1 LLHLIRQPLI
11 AAVIRE
17 GKMRNRVYLILIII
31 LLPFYSFASESTEDK
46 MDQAFGDHTK
56 YKEFFFELKDAVL
69 NNKKEK
75 VAELVYFPVN
85 ISGYEDSKFL
95 IKNKKEF
102 LLYYD
107 SIFEKGMLATIE
119 KQSFDKLFVNWRGVM
134 IGSGEI
140 LYEGICEDKN
150 CKNYTVKILNFFN
163 PDFFNSELVRNTIE
177 ELLKAERSK
186 LHESLQTFVEPIFQW
201 KTEKF
206 IIRVDSTKENGYRY
220 AAWSSE
226 SNQKNKPDIIL
237 YKGEIVF
244 DGSGGN
250 HYYEFKNGAYTYRCS
265 VIELGEDNS
274 PPGSIEVF
282 KKDKSILYQPVIEV
296 LK

>member
-1 LLHLIRQPLI
+1 
-11 AAVIRE
+11 
-17 GKMRNRVYLILIII
+17 
-31 LLPFYSFASESTEDK
+31 
-46 MDQAFGDHTK
+46 MDRAFGDHIK

-69 NNKKEK
+69 NNNKEN
-75 VAELVYFPVN
+75 VADLVYYPVN
-85 ISGYEDSKFL
+85 ILGDEESKFV

-107 SIFEKGMLATIE
+107 SLFEQGMIDTIE
-119 KQSFDKLFVNWRGVM
+119 KQSFDDLFVNWRGVRFD
-134 IGSGEI
+134 SGKI
-140 LYEGICEDKN
+140 LYSGICEDKS
-150 CKNYTVKILNFFN
+150 CKNYTVKIFNFIN
-163 PDFFNSELVRNTIE
+163 PVFFNSELVRNAIE
-177 ELLKAERSK
+177 KLLKAERSK
-186 LHESLQTFVEPIFQW
+186 LHESLQAFVEPIFQW

-206 IIRVDSTKENGYRY
+206 IIRVDSTEENGYRY

-244 DGSGGN
+244 EGSGGN
-250 HYYEFKNGAYTYRCS
+250 HYYEFKNGAYTYRCF

-282 KKDKSILYQPVIEV
+282 KKGKSILYQPVIEV